1 MSGIINPGQ
10 RRTDSALDLV
20 VKGLQIARDVYGIKE
35 AATAAERADEERK
48 KKGDEEARVKAGLRT
63 PGEYQAIQ
71 LSGKYEEVSPGTPG
85 GIRIPM
91 EGGGEKYVGLRVPKK
106 PEDPRL
112 ALDREKFDY
121 QKVQDKKKG
130 AGGGGTGGGT
140 WSTAGNMTDTDGT
153 PLLLNNKTGE
163 ILRADGT
170 PPQSIGKSKPATAEQ
185 FKVAGFARRLEQS
198 EDVFADLEKQ
208 GYDRT
213 DKTGAA
219 FNAIVPRAFES
230 DDYKTQEQAERNF
243 VNAVLRRESGAAISP
258 TEFENAEQQYFPR
271 PGDPP
276 QLVEQKAANRKQVLE
291 TLRAEAS
298 NALDKVPRIE
308 AVATKKNS
316 ATPGPGTAVAAPAQ
330 KAQPSPDDQAALQW
344 LQQNEK
350 APEAEAVRQTLRA
363 KGLL

>member
-35 AATAAERADEERK
+35 AATAAERADEERQRK
-48 KKGDEEARVKAGLRT
+48 ADEEARVKAGVRT
-63 PGEYQAIQ
+63 PGEYQALQ
-71 LSGKYEEVSPGTPG
+71 LSGKYDELPAGAPG

-91 EGGGEKYVGLRVPKK
+91 EGGGEKIVGLRAPPQKG
-106 PEDPRL
+106 EDPRL
-112 ALDREKFDY
+112 AFDREKFEY
-121 QKVQDKKKG
+121 AKQKDKRG
-130 AGGGGTGGGT
+130 AGGGGNGGGT
-140 WSTAGNMTDTDGT
+140 WSAAGNMADTDGT

-163 ILRADGT
+163 IRRADGA
-170 PPQSIGKSKPATAEQ
+170 PPQSIGKNKPATAEQ

-308 AVATKKNS
+308 AVATKKKS
-316 ATPGPGTAVAAPAQ
+316 ATPGPGTAIAAPAQ